1 MLAHSLVHSLV
12 VTIFAGLLLAA
23 AIVDFRHFRIPN
35 PIVLSVAALY
45 PAHVIASPQPVAWTY
60 GLAFGAAMFVLG
72 AIFFAAK
79 MMGGGDVKLMAAVS
93 MWAAPY
99 HMLPFLFITLAG
111 AIVLAVLMAIRFAA
125 DGAKASGNPSITGT
139 IANFRHVPIF
149 KMSVPYGVGIA
160 AGGIYVAARLLVG

>member
-12 VTIFAGLLLAA
+12 IAIFAGLMIAA
-23 AIVDFRHFRIPN
+23 ATVDFRHFRIPN

-45 PAHVIASPQPVAWTY
+45 PAHVIASPQPVAWLY
-60 GLAFGAAMFVLG
+60 ALGFAAAMFALG
-72 AIFFAAK
+72 AAFFAGK

-93 MWAAPY
+93 LWAAPY
-99 HMLPFLFITLAG
+99 HLLAFLFVTLAG
-111 AIVLAVLMAIRFAA
+111 AIVLAVMMALRYAA
-125 DGAKASGNPSITGT
+125 QGAKASGNPSIAGT

-160 AGGIYVAARLLVG
+160 AGGLYVAARLLVG